1 MPRPRTGS
9 GKGGRRRGGDRDS
22 GPDRDFAQEIIAID
36 RVTRVMAGG
45 KRMRFRACVAIGMPQ
60 GNRVGIGVA
69 KGADVTGAVNKAVTQ
84 ARKNLVAVPVVRET
98 IPYPVHVK
106 YKGAD
111 ILLKP
116 APLGTGVKAGG
127 AVRTILKLA
136 QVYNVVGKMLGSSNK
151 ISNVRATIAAF
162 RELQR
167 IPVPDEKKQ
176 TSGKATKG
184 KSGQANALQ
193 PPVEKTNA

>member
-1 MPRPRTGS
+1 MARPKTRG
-9 GKGGRRRGGDRDS
+9 GGRRGHDRDAE
-22 GPDRDFAQEIIAID
+22 RDFAQEIIAVD

-84 ARKNLVAVPVVRET
+84 ARKHLVSVPIVHET
-98 IPYPVHVK
+98 IPYPVRVK
-106 YKGAD
+106 YKGAE

-116 APLGTGVKAGG
+116 APLGTGVKVGG
-127 AVRTILKLA
+127 AVRTVLKLA
-136 QVYNVVGKMLGSSNK
+136 QVPNVVGKMLGTSNK
-151 ISNVRATIAAF
+151 ISNVRATMVAF

-167 IPVPDEKKQ
+167 IPVPQSAPDASKKPKDTAEA
-176 TSGKATKG
+176 TS
-184 KSGQANALQ
+184 
-193 PPVEKTNA
+193 

>member
-1 MPRPRTGS
+1 M
-9 GKGGRRRGGDRDS
+9 RRGGDRDR
-22 GPDRDFAQEIIAID
+22 GPERDFNQEIISVD

-60 GNRVGIGVA
+60 GNRIGIGLA

-84 ARKNLVAVPVVRET
+84 ARKNLVSVPVVNGT

-106 YKGAD
+106 YCGAE

-116 APLGTGVKAGG
+116 APAGTGVKVGG

-136 QVYNVVGKMLGSSNK
+136 QIENVVGKMLGSSNK
-151 ISNVRATIAAF
+151 ISNVRATMVAMQQ
-162 RELQR
+162 LKL
-167 IPVPDEKKQ
+167 IPLPESKKPEV
-176 TSGKATKG
+176 KG
-184 KSGQANALQ
+184 K
-193 PPVEKTNA
+193 PVIATQEVK